1 MNLAILFLLAGTPA
15 LQAQEH
21 NPYTSP
27 ANVARGKQLYGGHC
41 APCHGPAGEGGRGP
55 NLARTALPRAATEE
69 ALFTVIRDGLPGT
82 EMPRGSALDDREIW
96 QVAAFVRGLGQTE
109 AEELPG
115 SPANGA
121 RLFRDKGGCLKCHAV
136 GTEGGG
142 LGPPLTE
149 IGLRRSAAFLRST
162 LADPAAAAPP
172 DFQMVDFETNDGRR
186 VSGILIAE
194 DTFSIQLRD
203 LSERPLSFWK
213 KDLSNLKRS
222 RGKTPMPA
230 YRGTFS
236 DAELEDLVA
245 YLVSLRGA
253 Q

>member
-1 MNLAILFLLAGTPA
+1 VALAILILLVGAWA
-15 LQAQEH
+15 IEAQEH

-27 ANVARGKQLYGGHC
+27 ADAARGKQLYGGHC

-55 NLARTALPRAATEE
+55 NLARALPRAATEA
-69 ALFTVIRDGLPGT
+69 ALFAVIRDGLPGT

-96 QVAAFVRGLGQTE
+96 QVAGFVRSLGQTE
-109 AEELPG
+109 AEKLPG
-115 SPANGA
+115 SVANGA
-121 RLFRDKGGCLKCHAV
+121 RLFREKGACLKCHAV

-142 LGPPLTE
+142 VGPPLTE
-149 IGLRRSAAFLRST
+149 VGLRRPAAFLRST
-162 LADPAAAAPP
+162 LADPAGTAPP
-172 DFQMVDFETNDGRR
+172 DFQMVDLTTRDGRR
-186 VSGILIAE
+186 VSGILLAE
-194 DTFSIQLRD
+194 DTFSIQVRE

-213 KDLSNLKRS
+213 QELSSVKRS

-230 YRGTFS
+230 YRGTLS

-245 YLVSLRGA
+245 YLASLRGA